1 MCKLDIATAVEAM
14 EHLQD
19 LLQEKMRTYEERV
32 AAASLSKEDMDE
44 GMFLREAVSTWGGSR
59 VRPSHHPLNITRT
72 VPPNQKMLRSI
83 LCEND
88 LGVGVVLGLPE
99 KQLQILNEFDI
110 EITSLQSLVDST

>member
-14 EHLQD
+14 EHLRS
-19 LLQEKMRTYEERV
+19 LLLTKIRMYEEGV
-32 AAASLSKEDMDE
+32 AAASLGKEDMDE

-59 VRPSHHPLNITRT
+59 VRPSHHPLNVRRT

-99 KQLQILNEFDI
+99 RQLQILK
-110 EITSLQSLVDST
+110 TL